1 VRAGE
6 LDATGALDEL
16 ALAGVLALE
25 ELEELPPEEQAA
37 SEAPSD
43 TTHKAPARDFVFSFI
58 FWSFYRLVR

>member
-1 VRAGE
+1 VVRAGE

-16 ALAGVLALE
+16 ALAGVLA
-25 ELEELPPEEQAA
+25 LEELPPEEQAA